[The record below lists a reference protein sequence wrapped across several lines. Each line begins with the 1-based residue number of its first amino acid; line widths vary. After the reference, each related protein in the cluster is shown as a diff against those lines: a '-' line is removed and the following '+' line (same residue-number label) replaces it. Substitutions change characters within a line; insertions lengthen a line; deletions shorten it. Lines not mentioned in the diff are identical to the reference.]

1 MGITGNKI
9 ELLRLFGIKIYLDYS
24 WFIVFF
30 LITFTIINWYR
41 EFPPYNIIND
51 LIFAMLS
58 AIFLFISVLFH
69 ELGHSLVARKFGV
82 SVKEIDL
89 FIFGGVAMMEDEAPS
104 PKAEFLIAIA
114 GPIVSLIL
122 AIFFALLYNLFP
134 QNNDFSA
141 FLKYL
146 ASVNFM
152 LFAFNLI
159 PAFPLDGG
167 KILRSIIWKFKD
179 IMVATKVVSITGKVF
194 SILLIVVGAIFFLT
208 GNFIT
213 GVWYM
218 LIGLFLYKA
227 AKYSYESV
235 KINTLLSRYKV
246 EDVMDLVQP
255 LFPNQTIAEYMSMVY
270 PRYKTVIY
278 PVIGN
283 DGKFYYISIED
294 IQKIPYKDWPYVPVI
309 EIAKPIEV
317 YVSPYDKLTKA
328 LALMNKYDMDELPV
342 MYKNTLLGLVRRHKI
357 EYIIQ
362 EDYRKL

>member
-1 MGITGNKI
+1 MGITENKI
-9 ELLRLFGIKIYLDYS
+9 PIANLFNIKVYLDYS
-24 WFIVFF
+24 WFIIFF
-30 LITFTIINWYR
+30 LITFTIISWYR
-41 EFPPYNIIND
+41 EFPPNNIIID
-51 LIFAMLS
+51 LLFAMLS
-58 AIFLFISVLFH
+58 AIFLFVSVLFH
-69 ELGHSLVARKFGV
+69 ELGHSLVAKKFGIN
-82 SVKEIDL
+82 VKEIDL

-104 PKAEFLIAIA
+104 PKAEFLIALA
-114 GPIVSLIL
+114 GPVVSLIL
-122 AIFFALLYNLFP
+122 GVIFALLYNVFP
-134 QNNDFSA
+134 KNNDFSA

-179 IMVATKVVSITGKVF
+179 IIVATKVVSITGKAF
-194 SILLIVVGAIFFLT
+194 SIFLIVIGAISFLM
-208 GNFIT
+208 GNFIS

-227 AKYSYESV
+227 AKFSYESV
-235 KINTLLSRYKV
+235 KLNTLLSRYKV
-246 EDVMDLVQP
+246 EDIMDLVKP

-270 PRYKTVIY
+270 PRYKTIIY

-294 IQKIPYKDWPYVPVI
+294 IQRIPYKDWPYVPVS
-309 EIAKPIEV
+309 EIAKPIKI

-328 LALMNKYDMDELPV
+328 LMIMNEYDMDELPV
-342 MYKNTLLGLVRRHKI
+342 MYKNTLLGLIKRNKI